1 MKYALLIGLNY
12 SSTSNRLYGCIND
25 CLLIQSMLVNNYG
38 YHANNIIF
46 MRDDIYLS
54 NNILYPNRTN
64 ILNQI
69 KQLISKSNV
78 DDCDSLYIHYSG
90 HGSQIKDTNGDEKD
104 GLDEFIVPIDYFTN
118 GSRIIDDELYSLFI
132 AVNDNIPF
140 FVIFDCC
147 NSGTI
152 LDLNYNYGYV
162 SNSLSMTFD
171 GGKSIANKK
180 IICISAC
187 TDNQSA
193 LDVTVGSSSNG
204 ALTLALYSALQ
215 SSKWNILLKDLLNNI
230 YTFLKYNKYT
240 TMTPIISSNLPINL
254 NTQLFH
260 NVINAIVT
268 TQPAASTTTTQP
280 ASSTT
285 TIQPASST
293 TTILPGSSTTTTQ
306 PAASTTT
313 TQPGSSTTTTQPAAS
328 STTNQPA
335 ASSTTNQTKPT
346 STQPLN
352 PIVNLFSNG
361 ITNTPASTNTGSTTN
376 TTSKPT
382 QSNISTIKPLI
393 DHLISTNYIT
403 LNDLNSIINNNSK

>member
-38 YHANNIIF
+38 YDANNIIF

-215 SSKWNILLKDLLNNI
+215 SSNWNILLKDLLNNI

-260 NVINAIVT
+260 NVINAIVAT
-268 TQPAASTTTTQP
+268 IPAASTTTTQP
-280 ASSTT
+280 V
-285 TIQPASST
+285 
-293 TTILPGSSTTTTQ
+293 
-306 PAASTTT
+306 
-313 TQPGSSTTTTQPAAS
+313 AS
-328 STTNQPA
+328 STTNQ
-335 ASSTTNQTKPT
+335 SKPS

>member
-25 CLLIQSMLVNNYG
+25 CLLVQSMLVNNYA
-38 YHANNIIF
+38 YDANNIIF

-64 ILNQI
+64 ILNQM

-78 DDCDSLYIHYSG
+78 ANCDSIYLHYSG
-90 HGSQIKDTNGDEKD
+90 HGSQIKDLNGDEKD

-132 AVNDNIPF
+132 TVKDNIPF

-147 NSGTI
+147 NSGTV

-162 SNSLSMTFD
+162 SNSLSLTFD
-171 GGKSIANKK
+171 GGKSIANKQ

-215 SSKWNILLKDLLNNI
+215 SSNWNILLKDLLNNI

-240 TMTPIISSNLPINL
+240 TMTPIISSNLLINL

-260 NVINAIVT
+260 NVINATVV
-268 TQPAASTTTTQP
+268 TQPTASNTTTQP
-280 ASSTT
+280 T
-285 TIQPASST
+285 
-293 TTILPGSSTTTTQ
+293 SSTTTTQ
-306 PAASTTT
+306 PV
-313 TQPGSSTTTTQPAAS
+313 SSN
-328 STTNQPA
+328 TTNQP
-335 ASSTTNQTKPT
+335 KPP
-346 STQPLN
+346 SAQPLN

-361 ITNTPASTNTGSTTN
+361 ITNTSASTNTASTTNTPASTNTASTNITPSSTNTASTTITPSSTN
-376 TTSKPT
+376 TTSTTKPT
-382 QSNISTIKPLI
+382 QSNILTIKPLI
-393 DHLISTNYIT
+393 DHLISTNFIT
-403 LNDLNSIINNNSK
+403 LNDLNSIINNSPQ